1 MNPDVV
7 SRYRLLGYEN
17 RDIADHRFRDDSVDA
32 GEIGVGHAVTAL
44 YEVVLHPRGLERLE
58 QGGEVAILRLRYRP
72 TGGDTFREEQ
82 LVVDGSSVVESAE
95 GASFG
100 WRLATTV
107 ARFAEILRASGRVQ
121 GEELEPWI
129 YSAQRLAR
137 ERPRD
142 SQVGEL
148 VELMA
153 TARALMSEEP

>member
-1 MNPDVV
+1 
-7 SRYRLLGYEN
+7 
-17 RDIADHRFRDDSVDA
+17 
-32 GEIGVGHAVTAL
+32 
-44 YEVVLHPRGLERLE
+44 
-58 QGGEVAILRLRYRP
+58 
-72 TGGDTFREEQ
+72 
-82 LVVDGSSVVESAE
+82 
-95 GASFG
+95 
-100 WRLATTV
+100 V